1 MSTLHALSK
10 RPQDLTDLDFWEI
23 VNHGIAKPGE
33 PSRIWTPS
41 EQAVQE
47 TLQTEYFF
55 DPQVEE
61 SIGIWDAKIGRNVP
75 KGLMI
80 CSTDIRRRNERGE
93 VTGAWRSGHI
103 ITTAGKTA
111 LVIGSGFGDDAE
123 QLAAWGFKTTGF
135 DISKTVIEAT
145 RKRYPKSHV
154 EYVVADLFDPPS
166 AWLHN
171 FDFVLEIYT
180 VQALPAELR
189 RGAIEK
195 IAQFVKPGGSL
206 LVIARGRAENEPEGQ
221 GPPWPVTREELA
233 RFERAGLTEV
243 SFEDYAEP
251 EPPWVRRFRGLYRR
265 P

>member
-1 MSTLHALSK
+1 MPDRTRTRELAAEFIRKGDPLGWFEALYQEAESGDGTI
-10 RPQDLTDLDFWEI
+10 PWADM
-23 VNHGIAKPGE
+23 E
-33 PSRIWTPS
+33 PNPRLI
-41 EQAVQE
+41 
-47 TLQTEYFF
+47 EYWKKH
-55 DPQVEE
+55 PLE
-61 SIGIWDAKIGRNVP
+61 
-75 KGLMI
+75 
-80 CSTDIRRRNERGE
+80 
-93 VTGAWRSGHI
+93 
-103 ITTAGKTA
+103 TAGKTA